1 MAQRWRPC
9 KRRAFIRKLRRLGF
23 GDPQH
28 GTRHDFMPYE
38 NHDLTIPNNREYSV
52 SQLRLLLRQVES
64 ILGHRISLD
73 EWNRL

>member
-1 MAQRWRPC
+1 
-9 KRRAFIRKLRRLGF
+9 
-23 GDPQH
+23 
-28 GTRHDFMPYE
+28 MPYE

-52 SQLRLLLRQVES
+52 SQLRLLLRQVEN

>member
-9 KRRAFIRKLRRLGF
+9 KRRLFIRKLKRLGF

-28 GTRHDFMPYE
+28 GTRHDIMPYG
-38 NHDLTIPNNREYSV
+38 NHHLRIPNNQEYSV
-52 SQLRLLLRQVES
+52 SQLRLLLRQVEH
-64 ILGHRISLD
+64 ILGLRISLD